1 MQQSSSGPETPL
13 WPSVRGTKPRAPRA
27 DPSTSAARHDVARDL
42 TARAARMVGPGHAAM
57 DAGQP
62 RRHFD
67 DVRMDTQPSGVRA
80 RASPRVEL
88 PSPNGRVPSSRARA
102 TLPDI
107 GYELADH
114 RQPTGEA
121 AGDEEKPLR
130 LHAAYGRLRLMRRLS
145 LSAATV
151 ATGGQTNGHPPR
163 SEALGCPRYGW
174 DGCGQRYKLVM
185 RLTREV
191 KHPKRAARAHSQ
203 RRFQTVHS

>member
-1 MQQSSSGPETPL
+1 MVASG
-13 WPSVRGTKPRAPRA
+13 
-27 DPSTSAARHDVARDL
+27 H
-42 TARAARMVGPGHAAM
+42 TATN
-57 DAGQP
+57 AGQL

-88 PSPNGRVPSSRARA
+88 PSPNGRLPSSRARA

-114 RQPTGEA
+114 RQPAGEA

-151 ATGGQTNGHPPR
+151 ATGGQTNGHPAQG
-163 SEALGCPRYGW
+163 EALGCPRDGW
-174 DGCGQRYKLVM
+174 GGCRHQYKLVTRRTRKV
-185 RLTREV
+185 RL
-191 KHPKRAARAHSQ
+191 ARPARHAHLA
-203 RRFQTVHS
+203 T

>member
-1 MQQSSSGPETPL
+1 M
-13 WPSVRGTKPRAPRA
+13 
-27 DPSTSAARHDVARDL
+27 VAS
-42 TARAARMVGPGHAAM
+42 GHAAM
-57 DAGQP
+57 DAGQL

-88 PSPNGRVPSSRARA
+88 PSPNGRLPSSRARA

-114 RQPTGEA
+114 RQPAGEA

-151 ATGGQTNGHPPR
+151 ATGGQTNGHPALG
-163 SEALGCPRYGW
+163 EALGCPRHGW
-174 DGCGQRYKLVM
+174 DGCGQRYKLVI

-191 KHPKRAARAHSQ
+191 KLPGTTARAHSLTLESA
-203 RRFQTVHS
+203 RLEPSI

>member
-1 MQQSSSGPETPL
+1 MVASG
-13 WPSVRGTKPRAPRA
+13 
-27 DPSTSAARHDVARDL
+27 H
-42 TARAARMVGPGHAAM
+42 TAT
-57 DAGQP
+57 DAGQL

-67 DVRMDTQPSGVRA
+67 DVRMDDQPSGVRA
-80 RASPRVEL
+80 HASPRVEL
-88 PSPNGRVPSSRARA
+88 PSPNGRVPSSRVRA

-114 RQPTGEA
+114 RQPAGEA

-151 ATGGQTNGHPPR
+151 ATGGQTNGHPAR

-174 DGCGQRYKLVM
+174 DGCGQRYNLV
-185 RLTREV
+185 TVHEV
-191 KHPKRAARAHSQ
+191 NKRSETSQASCTCTVRAHTALAVSA
-203 RRFQTVHS
+203 RPHCER